1 MIAHNSPN
9 FRSGREEQALE
20 HALALDDAYVVERV
34 LARGHSMVTELV
46 TLDGMGPYVRK
57 RISKQQF
64 QRELWARLAQIKVP
78 QLSQIQ
84 TTYELPD
91 EFVVVFEYIDGITLE
106 QAIKQSGAKSA
117 QDVLKLAQDLCAALT
132 SLHELGIMHRDVAP
146 QNIIQ
151 TDAGQYVLIDLGN
164 ARLSSEQPIQ
174 QKHTLDSFRGTWGFA
189 APEQFGFAAQDS
201 RVDLYAAGRVL
212 AFALAAAV
220 PEGNTQH
227 DLRVLLANQPKPIT
241 DCLLKACEFEP
252 SVRFQSASQLLAA
265 FERASKGQSFQ
276 NFVHNRSTWYALRKK
291 RSVVYGLL
299 AVGAVLAVAATLWGG
314 GTLSITASQ
323 EALTTNEHRSEKS
336 KPEEQESP
344 TAQTNPLPRQ
354 DAMANT
360 SIQTPS
366 QSADSASEAILQL
379 QDGYWLQGD
388 FDECEYIAFV
398 KNISNDKVVI
408 LPSLT
413 ATATDKNGKIEFSD
427 TLYASS
433 ISPGQTIAFSGL
445 NSEVKKPA
453 KLEFDFGTLNQN
465 SVFKSAST
473 PDEYLTTNLSLMPGE
488 YAHVTG
494 YYVLSKKGTGLG
506 QSNSVTVYAIIRN
519 SAGDLTSFGSTLI
532 SKPAEGSKAAFDI
545 PLVKSVTDGEIEI
558 LIQDA

>member
-64 QRELWARLAQIKVP
+64 QRELWARLAQLKVP
-78 QLSQIQ
+78 QLPQIQ

-91 EFVVVFEYIDGITLE
+91 EFVVVFEYIGGITLE

-164 ARLSSEQPIQ
+164 ARLASEQPIQ

-189 APEQFGFAAQDS
+189 APEQFGFAAQDG

-227 DLRVLLANQPKPIT
+227 DLRVLLANQPKPMT
-241 DCLLKACEFEP
+241 DCILKACEFEP
-252 SVRFQSASQLLAA
+252 SARFQSASQLLAA

-291 RSVVYGLL
+291 RPVVYGLL

-314 GTLSITASQ
+314 GALSITASQ
-323 EALTTNEHRSEKS
+323 EPLTTNEHRSEKS

-379 QDGYWLQGD
+379 QDGYWLRGD

-398 KNISNDKVVI
+398 KNISNDKLVI

-433 ISPGQTIAFSGL
+433 ISPGQTIAFSGR

-465 SVFKSAST
+465 SVFKSTST
-473 PDEYLTTNLSLMPGE
+473 PDEYLTTNLSLIPGE

-494 YYVLSKKGTGLG
+494 YYVLSKKGAGLG